1 MLESTAG
8 RDDFDFLTPNPRAV
22 WCRDIPGCR
31 SRVQDMRWGGRR
43 SCHLRL
49 REDFAWPEASGVRS
63 ISVPWGTF
71 SAVVVFIAFDEAR
84 LGPN

>member
-1 MLESTAG
+1 
-8 RDDFDFLTPNPRAV
+8 
-22 WCRDIPGCR
+22 
-31 SRVQDMRWGGRR
+31 MRWGGRR

-63 ISVPWGTF
+63 VSVPWGTF